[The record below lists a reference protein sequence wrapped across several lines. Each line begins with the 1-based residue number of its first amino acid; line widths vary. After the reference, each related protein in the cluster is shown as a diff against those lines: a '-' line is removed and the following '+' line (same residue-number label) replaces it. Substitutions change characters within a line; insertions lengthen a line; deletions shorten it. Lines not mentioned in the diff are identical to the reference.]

1 MLRDRRRARGRWLLA
16 LAGVLA
22 LLLLTAPA
30 ASAQQASGQQQPGV
44 TTTTQPGGATTQPG
58 GTTAKKGT
66 CDNVTNPVLRKV
78 CQAGTAPAGAVG
90 GAVTAATA
98 GVVASAGD
106 SALRSFTNAVAQ
118 AGQWFLDKVGKLING
133 STSPNVT
140 NAGWFISQYRIMLA
154 IAIIFALPMLL
165 VSVAQA
171 IVKADMSQAIRSAFV
186 YLPIAGVFSFAAPAC
201 AQILIDSTDWLTT
214 AVGSNG
220 AANAE
225 KFLHDAG
232 GWLGALGAGT
242 ANPVAPVFGVLLA
255 AIIVVLGAISI
266 WIELILRS
274 AAIYIAVLFL
284 PIAFAAMV
292 WPRGWPWCKRLIEFL
307 IAIIF
312 AKVFIVAIINLA
324 AAGLARGGLTDKFE
338 GVLAG
343 GALLLMAAFT
353 PVALL
358 KLIPLAEAAV
368 VTAGTQRAALR
379 QATSGATALTGS
391 SMVSQMIQSRFRQS
405 ATGGAGAGAAASAWG
420 APVAAGATVVSAARN
435 RAASSFAAAGETAK
449 GGSSGGAGLVNVG
462 GSGNTSRG
470 VPSGPVGGATGGG
483 VRPPRTS
490 ELVTE
495 GKGADA

>member
-1 MLRDRRRARGRWLLA
+1 MPRDRRRARGRWLLA
-16 LAGVLA
+16 LVSVLA

-30 ASAQQASGQQQPGV
+30 AFAQQAPGQQQSPGN
-44 TTTTQPGGATTQPG
+44 
-58 GTTAKKGT
+58 TTAKKGS
-66 CDNVTNPVLRKV
+66 CDNISNPVLRKV
-78 CQAGTAPAGAVG
+78 CQAGNAPRGAVG

-98 GVVASAGD
+98 GVVATAGD

-133 STSPNVT
+133 STSPNVE
-140 NAGWFISQYRIMLA
+140 NASWFVAQYRIMLA
-154 IAIIFALPMLL
+154 IAVIFALPMLL
-165 VSVAQA
+165 LSVAQA
-171 IVKADMSQAIRSAFV
+171 MVKTDLSQAIRSAFLS
-186 YLPIAGVFSFAAPAC
+186 LPIAGIFSFAAPAC
-201 AQILIDSTDWLTT
+201 AQLLINATDWLSS
-214 AVGSNG
+214 AIGSN
-220 AANAE
+220 ASANAE

-242 ANPVAPVFGVLLA
+242 VNPVAPVFGVLLA

-284 PIAFAAMV
+284 PIGFAAMV

-307 IAIIF
+307 VAIIF

-324 AAGLARGGLTDKFE
+324 ASGLAHGGLADKFE

-353 PVALL
+353 PIALL

-391 SMVSQMIQSRFRQS
+391 SMVSQMIQSRFRQG
-405 ATGGAGAGAAASAWG
+405 AAAGAGAGAMA
-420 APVAAGATVVSAARN
+420 
-435 RAASSFAAAGETAK
+435 ET
-449 GGSSGGAGLVNVG
+449 GVG
-462 GSGNTSRG
+462 G
-470 VPSGPVGGATGGG
+470 P
-483 VRPPRTS
+483 
-490 ELVTE
+490 
-495 GKGADA
+495 

>member
-30 ASAQQASGQQQPGV
+30 ASAQQAPGQQQPGV
-44 TTTTQPGGATTQPG
+44 TTTTQPG

-66 CDNVTNPVLRKV
+66 CDNITNPVLRKV
-78 CQAGTAPAGAVG
+78 CQAGTAPAG
-90 GAVTAATA
+90 
-98 GVVASAGD
+98 VVATAGD

-154 IAIIFALPMLL
+154 IAVIFALPMLL

-242 ANPVAPVFGVLLA
+242 VNPVAPVFGVLLA

-307 IAIIF
+307 VAIIF

-324 AAGLARGGLTDKFE
+324 ASGLAHGGLADKFE

-353 PVALL
+353 PIALL

-391 SMVSQMIQSRFRQS
+391 SMVTQMIQSRFRQGAS
-405 ATGGAGAGAAASAWG
+405 GAAAGAGSAAWG

-435 RAASSFAAAGETAK
+435 RATSSFAAGEAA
-449 GGSSGGAGLVNVG
+449 GGSTGGAGLVNVG

-495 GKGADA
+495 GKSADA

>member
-1 MLRDRRRARGRWLLA
+1 MPPNRSRTRGRWLLV

-22 LLLLTAPA
+22 LLLLAAPA
-30 ASAQQASGQQQPGV
+30 AVAQEAPAQQQQQQP
-44 TTTTQPGGATTQPG
+44 TDE
-58 GTTAKKGT
+58 AKKGS
-66 CDNVTNPVLRKV
+66 CDHIANPVLRKV
-78 CQAGTAPAGAVG
+78 CEAGTAPAGAIG
-90 GAVTAATA
+90 GAVTGATA
-98 GVVASAGD
+98 GVVATAGD

-118 AGQWFLDKVGKLING
+118 AGQWFLDKVGRLING
-133 STSPNVT
+133 STSPNVMR
-140 NAGWFISQYRIMLA
+140 ASWFVAQYRIMLA

-165 VSVAQA
+165 LSVAQS
-171 IVKADMSQAIRSAFV
+171 IVKGDISQAIRSAFV
-186 YLPIAGVFSFAAPAC
+186 YLPIAGIFSFAAPAC
-201 AQILIDSTDWLTT
+201 AQILIDATDWLSR
-214 AVGSNG
+214 AIGNNASAS
-220 AANAE
+220 AAT
-225 KFLHDAG
+225 FLHDAG

-242 ANPVAPVFGVLLA
+242 VNPVAPVFGVLLA
-255 AIIVVLGAISI
+255 AIIVVVGAISI

-284 PIAFAAMV
+284 PIGFGAMV
-292 WPRGWPWCKRLIEFL
+292 WPRGWIWCKRLIEFL

-324 AAGLARGGLTDKFE
+324 AAGLAGGGLVDKFE

-379 QATSGATALTGS
+379 QATSGATSLTGS
-391 SMVSQMIQSRFRQS
+391 SMVTQMIQSRFR
-405 ATGGAGAGAAASAWG
+405 AGGGGAGAGAGAAAWG
-420 APVAAGATVVSAARN
+420 APVAAGASVVSAARN
-435 RAASSFAAAGETAK
+435 RAASSFGAMGQTAT

-462 GSGNTSRG
+462 GSGNASRG
-470 VPSGPVGGATGGG
+470 VPSSPVGGASGGAA
-483 VRPPRTS
+483 RPPRHS

-495 GKGADA
+495 GHNADA

>member
-22 LLLLTAPA
+22 LVLLTAPA
-30 ASAQQASGQQQPGV
+30 AFAQQAPGQQPPGN
-44 TTTTQPGGATTQPG
+44 AA
-58 GTTAKKGT
+58 AKKQS
-66 CDNVTNPVLRKV
+66 CDNISNPVLRKV
-78 CQAGTAPAGAVG
+78 CQAGNAPAGAVG

-98 GVVASAGD
+98 GVVATAGD

-133 STSPNVT
+133 STSPNVET
-140 NAGWFISQYRIMLA
+140 AGWFVAQYRIMLA
-154 IAIIFALPMLL
+154 IAVIFALPMLL
-165 VSVAQA
+165 LSVAGS
-171 IVKADMSQAIRSAFV
+171 IIKADVSQAIRSAFV
-186 YLPIAGVFSFAAPAC
+186 YLPIAGIFSFAAPAC
-201 AQILIDSTDWLTT
+201 AQILIKSTDWLST
-214 AVGSNG
+214 AIGSN
-220 AANAE
+220 ASANAE

-242 ANPVAPVFGVLLA
+242 VNPVAPVFGVLLA

-284 PIAFAAMV
+284 PIGFAAMV
-292 WPRGWPWCKRLIEFL
+292 WPRGWPWCRKLIEFL
-307 IAIIF
+307 VAIIF
-312 AKVFIVAIINLA
+312 AKVIIVAIINLA

-343 GALLLMAAFT
+343 GALLLMASFT
-353 PVALL
+353 PIALL

-391 SMVSQMIQSRFRQS
+391 SMVSQMIQSRFRQGAS
-405 ATGGAGAGAAASAWG
+405 AGAGAGAAAWG
-420 APVAAGATVVSAARN
+420 AAPVAAGATVVSAARN
-435 RAASSFAAAGETAK
+435 RAASSFAAMGETAS
-449 GGSSGGAGLVNVG
+449 GGSTGGGGLVNVG
-462 GSGNTSRG
+462 GSGNASHG
-470 VPSGPVGGATGGG
+470 VPSGAAGGAAGGG
-483 VRPPRTS
+483 VRPPRTT

-495 GKGADA
+495 GRNPDA

>member
-16 LAGVLA
+16 LVGVLA
-22 LLLLTAPA
+22 LLLLSAPA
-30 ASAQQASGQQQPGV
+30 AAAQQAPGPQP
-44 TTTTQPGGATTQPG
+44 PGD
-58 GTTAKKGT
+58 TTAKQRS
-66 CDNVTNPVLRKV
+66 CDNVSNPVLRKV
-78 CQAGTAPAGAVG
+78 CQAGTAPAGAIG

-98 GVVASAGD
+98 GVVATAGD

-118 AGQWFLDKVGKLING
+118 AGQWFLEKVGKLING
-133 STSPNVT
+133 TTSPNVT
-140 NAGWFISQYRIMLA
+140 NAGWFVAQYRIMLA

-165 VSVAQA
+165 LSVAQA
-171 IVKADMSQAIRSAFV
+171 IVKSDLSQAIRSAFV

-201 AQILIDSTDWLTT
+201 AQILIDSTDWLAT
-214 AVGSNG
+214 AIGSNG
-220 AANAE
+220 SANAE

-232 GWLGALGAGT
+232 GWLAALGAGT
-242 ANPVAPVFGVLLA
+242 VNPVAPVFGVLLA
-255 AIIVVLGAISI
+255 AIIVVVASISI

-307 IAIIF
+307 VAIIF

-324 AAGLARGGLTDKFE
+324 ASGLARGGLTDKFE

-343 GALLLMAAFT
+343 GALLMMASFT
-353 PVALL
+353 PIALL

-391 SMVSQMIQSRFRQS
+391 SMVTQMIQSRFRAGS
-405 ATGGAGAGAAASAWG
+405 AAGGAGAGAGVAAWG

-435 RAASSFAAAGETAK
+435 RAASSFGAMGEAAGGGAT
-449 GGSSGGAGLVNVG
+449 GSSGLVNVG
-462 GSGNTSRG
+462 GSGNASRG
-470 VPSGPVGGATGGG
+470 VPSAGGATGGG

-495 GKGADA
+495 GRNPDA

>member
-16 LAGVLA
+16 LVGVLA

-30 ASAQQASGQQQPGV
+30 AFAQQAPGQQPSGNA
-44 TTTTQPGGATTQPG
+44 P
-58 GTTAKKGT
+58 AKKQS
-66 CDNVTNPVLRKV
+66 CDNIANPVLRKV
-78 CQAGTAPAGAVG
+78 CQAGNAPRGAIG

-98 GVVASAGD
+98 GVVATAGD

-118 AGQWFLDKVGKLING
+118 AGQWFLDKVGRLING
-133 STSPNVT
+133 STSPNVET
-140 NAGWFISQYRIMLA
+140 AGWFVAQYRIMLA
-154 IAIIFALPMLL
+154 IAVIFALPMLL
-165 VSVAQA
+165 LSVAQA
-171 IVKADMSQAIRSAFV
+171 MVRTDLSQAIRSAFL
-186 YLPIAGVFSFAAPAC
+186 YLPIAGIFSFAAPAC
-201 AQILIDSTDWLTT
+201 AQMLINATDWLSS
-214 AVGSNG
+214 AIGSN
-220 AANAE
+220 ASANAE

-232 GWLGALGAGT
+232 SWLGALGAGT
-242 ANPVAPVFGVLLA
+242 VNPVAPVFGVLLA

-284 PIAFAAMV
+284 PIGFAAMV

-307 IAIIF
+307 VAIIF

-324 AAGLARGGLTDKFE
+324 ASGLARGGLTDKFE

-343 GALLLMAAFT
+343 GALLLMASFT
-353 PVALL
+353 PIALL

-391 SMVSQMIQSRFRQS
+391 SMVSQMIQSRFRQG
-405 ATGGAGAGAAASAWG
+405 AAAGAGAGAAAAWG
-420 APVAAGATVVSAARN
+420 AAPVAAGATVVSAARN
-435 RAASSFAAAGETAK
+435 RSAASFAAMGEAAS
-449 GGSSGGAGLVNVG
+449 GGSTGGGGLVNVG
-462 GSGNTSRG
+462 GSGNASHG
-470 VPSGPVGGATGGG
+470 VPSGAAGGATGGG

-495 GKGADA
+495 GRNTDA

>member
-16 LAGVLA
+16 PAGVLA

-30 ASAQQASGQQQPGV
+30 ALAQQAPGPQQPGD
-44 TTTTQPGGATTQPG
+44 TATK
-58 GTTAKKGT
+58 ARS
-66 CDNVTNPVLRKV
+66 CDNITNPVLRKV
-78 CQAGTAPAGAVG
+78 CQAGTAPAGALG

-98 GVVASAGD
+98 GVVATAGD

-133 STSPNVT
+133 STSPDVQ

-154 IAIIFALPMLL
+154 IAVIFALPMLL

-171 IVKADMSQAIRSAFV
+171 IVKADLSQAVRSAFV

-324 AAGLARGGLTDKFE
+324 ASGLARGGLTDKFE

-343 GALLLMAAFT
+343 GALLLMASFT
-353 PVALL
+353 PIALL

-391 SMVSQMIQSRFRQS
+391 SMVTQMIQSRFRAGS
-405 ATGGAGAGAAASAWG
+405 AGGAGAGAAAWG

-435 RAASSFAAAGETAK
+435 KAASSFAGIGESAS
-449 GGSSGGAGLVNVG
+449 GGSTGGAGLVNVG

-470 VPSGPVGGATGGG
+470 VPSGPVGGAAGGG
-483 VRPPRTS
+483 VRPPRSS

-495 GKGADA
+495 GKNADA